1 MTFLNPP
8 VFLLLLAVAIP
19 ITIHILS
26 NIRRNRVEFSSIRF
40 IKSLEKSSLKNIKL
54 RKIALLIIRIL
65 FIIFLVLMMS
75 RPVTKAFLPGWLSAR
90 QDSRLVV
97 VLDNS
102 ASMSAKNYDRSNL
115 EISKNLAMTI
125 MPLFEEETKII
136 ISQTCPPKVVFN
148 GRSDDPLLRNAIKA
162 IKPSSSHDD
171 IWLTINSLI
180 GPKKS
185 EPIKECIIFS
195 DLMYGPD
202 SMLIRNVDEFERW
215 RFYFIKPKNIN
226 DNLGIL
232 NANSLNRIKT
242 LNKLIKLNTRV
253 KNSGQL
259 KKPNVPLELEFNKNR
274 VGQVISEF
282 NISKEKEFLFQAY
295 PSQAGILECK
305 ILLPEDDYNLD
316 NAWHLVVPIMNQIRC
331 DIISSDEDEIK
342 ILKTILRSIDPQETF
357 LNIETKIHNKSQRL
371 FLEDSDVVIIYN
383 LKNLSKDIAKDLD
396 KFLKN
401 GGGIIWF
408 QGNNDKN
415 AFHSNLFSKLGFPEF
430 VDLISVEEG
439 FFNTNFP
446 IERTDLFEDIR
457 VRNFNSDLPEVY
469 KYIKIKPN
477 SKYNVHLTVNNDD
490 PLLLEFSRGSGE
502 IFYFSS
508 LMDLNWSDLPIRGM
522 VVPILYR
529 IITLLGTDEINTSP
543 VLVDEE
549 KWITIEEGKI
559 RNKWEVLSPSGKKEL
574 IVPDYDLEKINIQNT
589 NELGIYQVYS
599 NGEKFTSF
607 PTRLHYR
614 EYISESIGQNDLKK
628 FINDENTRWIT
639 MDDDFAKIFSE
650 TRHGKSLWKIFLIL
664 ASIMFLIET
673 LLGKPDLSKLKV
685 E

>member
-1 MTFLNPP
+1 
-8 VFLLLLAVAIP
+8 
-19 ITIHILS
+19 
-26 NIRRNRVEFSSIRF
+26 
-40 IKSLEKSSLKNIKL
+40 
-54 RKIALLIIRIL
+54 
-65 FIIFLVLMMS
+65 
-75 RPVTKAFLPGWLSAR
+75 
-90 QDSRLVV
+90 
-97 VLDNS
+97 
-102 ASMSAKNYDRSNL
+102 
-115 EISKNLAMTI
+115 
-125 MPLFEEETKII
+125 MPLFEKETKII

-148 GRSDDPLLRNAIKA
+148 GKSDDPLLRNAIKA

-185 EPIKECIIFS
+185 EPIKECIVFS

-316 NAWHLVVPIMNQIRC
+316 NAWHLVLPIMNQIRC
-331 DIISSDEDEIK
+331 DIISSDENEIK

-357 LNIETKIHNKSQRL
+357 LNIETKIYNKTQRL
-371 FLEDSDVVIIYN
+371 FLEDSDVLIIYN

-415 AFHSNLFSKLGFPEF
+415 AFHSN
-430 VDLISVEEG
+430 
-439 FFNTNFP
+439 FFF
-446 IERTDLFEDIR
+446 
-457 VRNFNSDLPEVY
+457 
-469 KYIKIKPN
+469 
-477 SKYNVHLTVNNDD
+477 
-490 PLLLEFSRGSGE
+490 
-502 IFYFSS
+502 
-508 LMDLNWSDLPIRGM
+508 
-522 VVPILYR
+522 
-529 IITLLGTDEINTSP
+529 
-543 VLVDEE
+543 
-549 KWITIEEGKI
+549 
-559 RNKWEVLSPSGKKEL
+559 
-574 IVPDYDLEKINIQNT
+574 QN
-589 NELGIYQVYS
+589 
-599 NGEKFTSF
+599 
-607 PTRLHYR
+607 
-614 EYISESIGQNDLKK
+614 
-628 FINDENTRWIT
+628 
-639 MDDDFAKIFSE
+639 
-650 TRHGKSLWKIFLIL
+650 
-664 ASIMFLIET
+664 
-673 LLGKPDLSKLKV
+673 
-685 E
+685 